1 MSHCTN
7 IEQEMF
13 KNGYKKLKEGE
24 LFKKGHKYY
33 FLNENVPNCLTSLVC
48 DEVHK
53 RLNYGGNGFVAV
65 SAMARRNIT
74 NSHKSSGR
82 DNRNDLESLS
92 PPRNLTPEE
101 LKIEELRA
109 KRVDELKAKKRE
121 EFEAYKKDMRHK
133 YGANKCISNTGALYR
148 DSDNT
153 IKVLEMPKEDTEYF
167 GPNVKYAI
175 ADHGNHV
182 YYRDCYPWGCKSN
195 TSALTNVSGSA
206 VGGRKTR
213 RKKRRQSRRK

>member
-48 DEVHK
+48 DDVHT
-53 RLNYGGNGFVAV
+53 RLNFGGNGFVAV
-65 SAMARRNIT
+65 SAMSRRNIKPT
-74 NSHKSSGR
+74 RHANQTRYNKP
-82 DNRNDLESLS
+82 E
-92 PPRNLTPEE
+92 LTEE
-101 LKIEELRA
+101 QLAELQT
-109 KRVDELKAKKRE
+109 KRRQENEAINKRM
-121 EFEAYKKDMRHK
+121 KDR
-133 YGANKCISNTGALYR
+133 YGSNKCISNTGALYR

-182 YYRDCYPWGCKSN
+182 YYRDCPLWGCKSN

-213 RKKRRQSRRK
+213 RKKRRQSRK